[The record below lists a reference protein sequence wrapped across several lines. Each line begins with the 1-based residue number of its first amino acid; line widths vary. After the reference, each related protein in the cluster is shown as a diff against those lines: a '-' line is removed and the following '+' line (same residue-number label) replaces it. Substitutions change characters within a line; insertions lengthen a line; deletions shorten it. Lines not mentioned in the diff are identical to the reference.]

1 MPKWYL
7 IQQHREEKKSEPCCL
22 LTGVKTIQKEG
33 QKSKHDDGRSSSCL
47 PDLWSG
53 FVDPG
58 LHRLCVIILVRFFA
72 LCLVFLPI
80 SRENKNNFKKKY
92 INKLVFFTYVTFKN
106 IPRHLMYFFSF
117 PKLCRY
123 LKNTYSVFNELN
135 VPGPTPKW
143 VFGNIGEFKDKVK
156 KKFSNFSVLI
166 LFNAPTSISDL
177 FKKHVELCI

>member
-1 MPKWYL
+1 M
-7 IQQHREEKKSEPCCL
+7 
-22 LTGVKTIQKEG
+22 
-33 QKSKHDDGRSSSCL
+33 
-47 PDLWSG
+47 
-53 FVDPG
+53 
-58 LHRLCVIILVRFFA
+58 
-72 LCLVFLPI
+72 
-80 SRENKNNFKKKY
+80 Y

-156 KKFSNFSVLI
+156 K
-166 LFNAPTSISDL
+166 
-177 FKKHVELCI
+177 

>member
-22 LTGVKTIQKEG
+22 LTGVKTIHKEG

-58 LHRLCVIILVRFFA
+58 LHRLCVIILVRFFFA

-80 SRENKNNFKKKY
+80 SRENKNN
-92 INKLVFFTYVTFKN
+92 LEKN
-106 IPRHLMYFFSF
+106 IYQQTCFLYIRNFQKHSSPFNVFYFFSQIVQV
-117 PKLCRY
+117 PKKYVLC
-123 LKNTYSVFNELN
+123 V
-135 VPGPTPKW
+135 
-143 VFGNIGEFKDKVK
+143 
-156 KKFSNFSVLI
+156 
-166 LFNAPTSISDL
+166 
-177 FKKHVELCI
+177 

>member
-1 MPKWYL
+1 M
-7 IQQHREEKKSEPCCL
+7 
-22 LTGVKTIQKEG
+22 KTIHKEG

-58 LHRLCVIILVRFFA
+58 LHRLCVIILVRFFFA
-72 LCLVFLPI
+72 LCLFFLPI
-80 SRENKNNFKKKY
+80 SRENKNNLEKNIYQQTCF
-92 INKLVFFTYVTFKN
+92 LFTYVTFKN
-106 IPRHLMYFFSF
+106 IPRHLMYFISF

-143 VFGNIGEFKDKVK
+143 VFGNIGEFKDKVTK
-156 KKFSNFSVLI
+156 KLVIF
-166 LFNAPTSISDL
+166 
-177 FKKHVELCI
+177 

>member
-7 IQQHREEKKSEPCCL
+7 IQQHREEEKFEPCCL
-22 LTGVKTIQKEG
+22 LTGVKAIQKEG

-53 FVDPG
+53 SVDPG

-106 IPRHLMYFFSF
+106 IPRHLMYFFFFSQIVQV
-117 PKLCRY
+117 PKKY
-123 LKNTYSVFNELN
+123 
-135 VPGPTPKW
+135 
-143 VFGNIGEFKDKVK
+143 
-156 KKFSNFSVLI
+156 VLR
-166 LFNAPTSISDL
+166 
-177 FKKHVELCI
+177 V

>member
-33 QKSKHDDGRSSSCL
+33 QKSKHDDGRSSTCL

-58 LHRLCVIILVRFFA
+58 LHRLCVIILVRFFFA

-80 SRENKNNFKKKY
+80 SRENKNNLKKKIYQQTCFLY
-92 INKLVFFTYVTFKN
+92 IRNFEKHSTPLN
-106 IPRHLMYFFSF
+106 LYFFFFS
-117 PKLCRY
+117 KLCRY

-156 KKFSNFSVLI
+156 NFLVI
-166 LFNAPTSISDL
+166 I
-177 FKKHVELCI
+177 

>member
-1 MPKWYL
+1 MPKWHL

-22 LTGVKTIQKEG
+22 LTGVKTVQKEG

-58 LHRLCVIILVRFFA
+58 LHRLCVIILVRFFFA
-72 LCLVFLPI
+72 LCLFFLPI
-80 SRENKNNFKKKY
+80 SRENKNNLKKKY

-106 IPRHLMYFFSF
+106 FPRHLMYFFYF

-143 VFGNIGEFKDKVK
+143 VFGNIGEFKDKVTK
-156 KKFSNFSVLI
+156 KLVIF
-166 LFNAPTSISDL
+166 
-177 FKKHVELCI
+177 